1 MTINR
6 FKWDLPIKIPA
17 PEEKLEVRSLAWRL
31 DEKIIAV
38 AYNNGMITLVD
49 VESKEEF
56 HYFTIKCPDISMICW
71 TQTPVKLDDLEK
83 EMMHSH
89 KTYLAPLPISNIIG
103 NRKVDYNAEKF
114 FSDDSLNFLLVA
126 TSHGKIHIYVYGILD
141 CGIIDVAKDLNCT
154 RLNLLEIKLSE
165 SLKELY
171 VVYELDGKIDV
182 LIYENETLLKNYVPL
197 WRISVK
203 YGIILN
209 NLVYIEDTIQHITEA
224 WEIVLLEMDKK
235 LSKYAKK
242 QPPGAVSADFLEL
255 LMFGYP
261 SEALDNFLTHDL
273 SERELKKL
281 KHSVEQSYG
290 TIQKFVVK
298 PLHNAVVSLFYQI
311 NEIYGMHQNVFFYE
325 DLLGE
330 STRDAMMNVGA
341 FLIKNYELQQT
352 IDKSMK
358 DYKIFFRW
366 LIIAMA
372 RLLHETV
379 SDDIEIIT
387 QQETNYLAEFLSNF
401 EDNRKESVD
410 ATGEKE
416 IQFNLER
423 VGQYLADKNLVI
435 QVNEEHGL
443 WEDIFEENDCLK
455 NHPMIFRHH
464 KELSLIQQ
472 KNLMRKSITEVF
484 GRLKNS
490 IGNKFKMQKK
500 ANCNTSAIANNQSAV
515 FRTSHVS
522 DSQNDSV
529 IHYFTVMTSSE
540 KLLLFACR
548 EGSHTRTYE
557 LKFTINADCLVA
569 KVGKLSF
576 VDVKFYNSKVISLL
590 LRNQIESRNL
600 SCFMQLAISRIIDE
614 NTDPMFNADIQ
625 EIDLYRHID
634 DSNFKSLE
642 GFNAHAMAVSGSRKV
657 AAILSTNSKVIR
669 LYDMEIDNDDDDEE
683 HDTSSF
689 VS

>member
-31 DEKIIAV
+31 DEKIIAI
-38 AYNNGMITLVD
+38 AYSNGLITLVD
-49 VESKEEF
+49 VESKDEI
-56 HYFTIKCPDISMICW
+56 HSFTVDCPDISMICW
-71 TQTPVKLDDLEK
+71 TQTPVKLDELEK
-83 EMMHSH
+83 EMMHNH
-89 KTYLAPLPISNIIG
+89 KTYLAPLPVSNITG
-103 NRKVDYNAEKF
+103 NRKVSYKAEKF
-114 FSDDSLNFLLVA
+114 FSEDSLNFLLVA
-126 TSHGKIHIYVYGILD
+126 TTHGKIHIYVYGILD
-141 CGIIDVAKDLNCT
+141 CGIIDVAKDLNNPQI
-154 RLNLLEIKLSE
+154 NLLEIKLSE

-171 VVYELDGKIDV
+171 VVYELEGKIDV
-182 LIYENETLLKNYVPL
+182 LIYENQTLLKNYVAL

-209 NLVYIEDTIQHITEA
+209 ILIYIEDTIQHITEA

-311 NEIYGMHQNVFFYE
+311 SEIYGMHQNVFFYE

-330 STRDAMMNVGA
+330 PTREAMMNVGS

-379 SDDIEIIT
+379 SDDIEMIS

-401 EDNRKESVD
+401 EDNRKESTD

-423 VGQYLADKNLVI
+423 VGQYLTDKNLI
-435 QVNEEHGL
+435 ILVNEEHGL
-443 WEDIFEENDCLK
+443 WEDIILENDCFK
-455 NHPMIFRHH
+455 NHHMIFQHH

-472 KNLMRKSITEVF
+472 KNLMRKSIDEVF

-490 IGNKFKMQKK
+490 IGYKFKLQKK
-500 ANCNTSAIANNQSAV
+500 VNSSIVSVNKSSVYA
-515 FRTSHVS
+515 TSHVS
-522 DSQNDSV
+522 DSDNETV
-529 IHYFTVMTSSE
+529 THYFTVMTSPE
-540 KLLLFACR
+540 KLLLYACR

-557 LKFTINADCLVA
+557 LKFISHADCSVS

-576 VDVKFYNSKVISLL
+576 VDVKFYNSKVVSLL

-600 SCFMQLAISRIIDE
+600 SCFMQLAINRIITDE
-614 NTDPMFNADIQ
+614 NTDQIFNADIQ

-634 DSNFKSLE
+634 DFNFKSLD
-642 GFNAHAMAVSGSRKV
+642 GFNGYAMAVSGSRKV
-657 AAILSTNSKVIR
+657 SAILSTNSKVIR

-683 HDTSSF
+683 HETSSSF